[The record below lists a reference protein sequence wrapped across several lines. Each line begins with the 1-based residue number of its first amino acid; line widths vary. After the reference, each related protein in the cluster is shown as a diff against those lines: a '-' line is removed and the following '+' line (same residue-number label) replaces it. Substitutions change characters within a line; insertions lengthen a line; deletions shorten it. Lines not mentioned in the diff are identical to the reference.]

1 MPKKYHF
8 GTFKTIPYNQHYFY
22 QKMHTGYFHYQTR
35 KILFMPKCQTN
46 PLKIN
51 ENLGFVN
58 GKKGLRTMVEQ
69 KVLCISIKL
78 L

>member
-1 MPKKYHF
+1 
-8 GTFKTIPYNQHYFY
+8 
-22 QKMHTGYFHYQTR
+22 
-35 KILFMPKCQTN
+35 MPKCQTN

-69 KVLCISIKL
+69 KVRCISIKL